1 MATSNNALAVPT
13 TTPPT
18 DAQSAIT
25 TLTSCCGTSLTISQ
39 ALSGDWI
46 LSPAS
51 DLTAAQLRAGLRALD
66 EELKGGPQKPI
77 GAAILELLG
86 ATDRPPQLSDVE
98 AVARTQALKQ
108 MAWDYPIDVV
118 QNACRNWR
126 RVPSKGRWWPT
137 EQDLRAQCE
146 PLFASRK
153 SLRTSAANLL
163 QHLEV
168 EEDRAERL
176 RRAEQ
181 ASYFAGDLHKQFRRR
196 MEERL
201 LSDQVAVYFTP
212 NQIKY
217 VGSSTV
223 HVRTLVAQAIFER
236 YGLDVIGELGITL
249 VHAPESFLRER
260 DIPREMS
267 ATEDAEVSRKMTRL
281 NQAVKSGESI
291 EKLRRSGEL

>member
-1 MATSNNALAVPT
+1 M
-13 TTPPT
+13 
-18 DAQSAIT
+18 
-25 TLTSCCGTSLTISQ
+25 TISQ

-46 LSPAS
+46 LAPAS

-108 MAWDYPIDVV
+108 MAWDYPIDVI

-146 PLFASRK
+146 PLFASRRA
-153 SLRTSAANLL
+153 LRTSAANLL
-163 QHLEV
+163 HNLEV
-168 EEDRAERL
+168 EEDRADRM

-181 ASYFAGDLHKQFRRR
+181 ASYFAGDLHKEFRRR
-196 MEERL
+196 METRL
-201 LSDQVAVYFTP
+201 LSDQVTAYFAP

-223 HVRTLVAQAIFER
+223 HVRTLVARAIFER

-260 DIPREMS
+260 DYPREM
-267 ATEDAEVSRKMTRL
+267 TPEEDAEVSRKMTRL
-281 NQAVKSGESI
+281 NQAVKTGESI

>member
-1 MATSNNALAVPT
+1 M
-13 TTPPT
+13 
-18 DAQSAIT
+18 
-25 TLTSCCGTSLTISQ
+25 TIHQ

-46 LSPAS
+46 LAPAS
-51 DLTAAQLRAGLRALD
+51 DLTGSQLRAGLRALD

-163 QHLEV
+163 QHLEA
-168 EEDRAERL
+168 EEDRVERL

-181 ASYFAGDLHKQFRRR
+181 ASYFAGDLHKEFRRR
-196 MEERL
+196 MESRL
-201 LSDQVAVYFTP
+201 LSDQVAAYFAP

-223 HVRTLVAQAIFER
+223 HVRTLIAQAVFER
-236 YGLDVIGELGITL
+236 YGLDIIGELGIVL

-267 ATEDAEVSRKMTRL
+267 AAEDAEVSRKMTRL
-281 NQAVKSGESI
+281 NQAISKGENI
-291 EKLRRSGEL
+291 EKLRREGEL

>member
-1 MATSNNALAVPT
+1 M
-13 TTPPT
+13 
-18 DAQSAIT
+18 
-25 TLTSCCGTSLTISQ
+25 TISQ

-118 QNACRNWR
+118 QNACRAWR

-146 PLFASRK
+146 PLFASRS
-153 SLRTSAANLL
+153 SLRACAANLL
-163 QHLEV
+163 RNLEV
-168 EEDRAERL
+168 EEDRADRL

-181 ASYFAGDLHKQFRRR
+181 ASYFAGELHKEFRRC
-196 MEERL
+196 MASRL
-201 LSDQVAVYFTP
+201 LPDQVTAYFSP
-212 NQIKY
+212 SHIKY
-217 VGSSTV
+217 VGSATV
-223 HVRTLVAQAIFER
+223 HVRTLVAQAVFER

-260 DIPREMS
+260 DIPRDVTP
-267 ATEDAEVSRKMTRL
+267 AEDEAVKVKMTRL
-281 NQAVKSGESI
+281 NQAVAKGECI
-291 EKLRRSGEL
+291 EALRRSGEL